1 MYIYIIIY
9 IYIPQ
14 QTLVCWQKMVS
25 HLWFQTGTKS
35 TPLSAR
41 NLRVG
46 HGRAFS
52 KVVKWYCMGHIIG
65 VPHPSG
71 QSVSCFILGIQSVGY
86 RHTGIRATHLDDSG
100 NSSDLYSTFWKN
112 HFTAVNWWISM
123 GPCPSATCHSI
134 CSWGSG
140 RRCKALPTFPDRVGC
155 SRIRSLAFRACWMTA
170 QSLGKLGNLRHLRP
184 KLAAKGG
191 NHDFSAWNGQV
202 WMAIH
207 QFQRTEKDDT
217 YKRKDCSFTL
227 VPLTWKICSSLPPG
241 ISTKC
246 QWFILAFVNDKSHPN
261 INTPGFRMWFHPL
274 NSSTPRFLGGV

>member
-1 MYIYIIIY
+1 VVLHGSHHWGSTSIRSVRFVLHLRNPIG
-9 IYIPQ
+9 
-14 QTLVCWQKMVS
+14 WVS
-25 HLWFQTGTKS
+25 THRHQSNTPRRFRIFFWPIQHL
-35 TPLSAR
+35 
-41 NLRVG
+41 
-46 HGRAFS
+46 
-52 KVVKWYCMGHIIG
+52 
-65 VPHPSG
+65 
-71 QSVSCFILGIQSVGY
+71 
-86 RHTGIRATHLDDSG
+86 
-100 NSSDLYSTFWKN
+100 WKN

-227 VPLTWKICSSLPPG
+227 IPLTWKICSSLPPG